1 MTNITKLTGQ
11 IRDASVLADEGEIE
25 RTQHSLQYVETYCR
39 TATIDT
45 IDLLDRVLAK
55 GVAAARSDQETVELT
70 PESSTIFLA
79 NMRIVQSRFPELY
92 KALCSVADKNGEEE
106 EIRVTLT
113 PQGPALWR
121 GETCLDHAEKPV
133 QGGAVWIS
141 RALQEQRFKQSSN
154 IVVVGFGCGYHI
166 ESLIQSGERNISCY
180 EPNLAALKAALA
192 ARDLTQCLNGL
203 AQLSLD
209 QNDMTHVQGAAE
221 LLVRPQNAVLDLEF
235 VGTIKATLYARRGLA
250 LLHPRIA
257 VLGPLQGG
265 TIPTGYYTQSA
276 LTRLGQRS
284 RGLDMSGFNNGFELM
299 DDLVRDPARRKFMH
313 SSYVE
318 MLSATLT
325 ESFTEKPID
334 VLICMAQ
341 APVSAKFL
349 TELRKKGVITVLWFV
364 EDYLRFTYWRDMAKY
379 FDFVFTIQKGDCI
392 EQIRRAG
399 AGEVHYLPTAFDPFV
414 HAPLK
419 LSDTERTQWGS
430 PLSFVGA
437 GYHNRQQMFASLA
450 HHPFKIWG
458 SEWPTCK
465 PFDQMVQQGARRIS
479 AEEYVKIF
487 NATEI
492 NLNLHSS
499 TERDGVEP
507 NGDFINPRT
516 FELAGCGAFQL
527 VDERTLL
534 PEAFE
539 IGREIITFNSFS
551 DLTEKIQYYLE
562 HPQER
567 VEIAQ
572 RARAR
577 VLRDHT
583 YDKRIEQMLSVI
595 YASKFEYL
603 RAREQASPW
612 TEMIRRSAI
621 NPELKGRCEEARDR
635 GEQPILDGLVSD
647 IVGGN
652 GKLSETEQKLMFL
665 FHVKKHILK
674 AAHEKREQK

>member
-1 MTNITKLTGQ
+1 
-11 IRDASVLADEGEIE
+11 
-25 RTQHSLQYVETYCR
+25 
-39 TATIDT
+39 
-45 IDLLDRVLAK
+45 
-55 GVAAARSDQETVELT
+55 
-70 PESSTIFLA
+70 
-79 NMRIVQSRFPELY
+79 
-92 KALCSVADKNGEEE
+92 
-106 EIRVTLT
+106 
-113 PQGPALWR
+113 
-121 GETCLDHAEKPV
+121 
-133 QGGAVWIS
+133 
-141 RALQEQRFKQSSN
+141 
-154 IVVVGFGCGYHI
+154 
-166 ESLIQSGERNISCY
+166 
-180 EPNLAALKAALA
+180 
-192 ARDLTQCLNGL
+192 
-203 AQLSLD
+203 
-209 QNDMTHVQGAAE
+209 MTHVQGAAE

>member
-11 IRDASVLADEGEIE
+11 IRDASVLADQGEIE

-45 IDLLDRVLAK
+45 IDLLDRVLTK

-92 KALCSVADKNGEEE
+92 KALCAVADKNGEEE

-166 ESLIQSGERNISCY
+166 ESLIQSGERNLSCY

-203 AQLSLD
+203 AQLSLNE
-209 QNDMTHVQGAAE
+209 NDMTHVQGAAE
-221 LLVRPQNAVLDLEF
+221 LLVRPQNAVLDLQF

>member
-11 IRDASVLADEGEIE
+11 IRDASVLADQGEME

-39 TATIDT
+39 TAAIDT

-92 KALCSVADKNGEEE
+92 KALYSVTDKNSEEE
-106 EIRVTLT
+106 EVRVTAT

-133 QGGAVWIS
+133 QGGAVWIN
-141 RALQEQRFKQSSN
+141 RALQEQRIKQSSN

-166 ESLIQSGERNISCY
+166 ESLIQSGERNLSCY
-180 EPNLAALKAALA
+180 EPNLGALKAALA

-209 QNDMTHVQGAAE
+209 QNDMTQVQGAAE

-235 VGTIKATLYARRGLA
+235 VGTIKAALYARRGLA
-250 LLHPRIA
+250 ILHPRIA

-284 RGLDMSGFNNGFELM
+284 RGLDMSGFNKGFELM
-299 DDLVRDPARRKFMH
+299 DDLVRDPSRRKFMH

-419 LSDTERTQWGS
+419 LSDTELKQWGS

-621 NPELKGRCEEARDR
+621 NPELKGRCEEARER
-635 GEQPILDGLVSD
+635 GEQPNLDGLVSD

>member
-11 IRDASVLADEGEIE
+11 IRDASVLADQGEIE

-121 GETCLDHAEKPV
+121 GETCLDHAEKPA

-166 ESLIQSGERNISCY
+166 ESLIQSGERNLSCY

-192 ARDLTQCLNGL
+192 SRDLTQCLNGL

-221 LLVRPQNAVLDLEF
+221 LLVRPQNAVLDLQF

-567 VEIAQ
+567 VQIAQ

>member
-11 IRDASVLADEGEIE
+11 IRDASVLADQGEIE

-92 KALCSVADKNGEEE
+92 KALCAVADKNGEEE

-166 ESLIQSGERNISCY
+166 ESLIQSGERNLSCY

-203 AQLSLD
+203 AQLSLNE
-209 QNDMTHVQGAAE
+209 NDMTHVQGAAE
-221 LLVRPQNAVLDLEF
+221 LLVRPQNAVLDLQF

>member
-11 IRDASVLADEGEIE
+11 IRDASVLADQGEIE

-45 IDLLDRVLAK
+45 IDLLDRVLTK

-92 KALCSVADKNGEEE
+92 KALCAVADKNGEEE

-113 PQGPALWR
+113 PQGPAIWR

-166 ESLIQSGERNISCY
+166 ESLIQSGERNLSCY

-203 AQLSLD
+203 AQLSLNE
-209 QNDMTHVQGAAE
+209 NDMTHVQGAAE
-221 LLVRPQNAVLDLEF
+221 LLVRPQNAVLDLQF

>member
-11 IRDASVLADEGEIE
+11 IRDASVLADQGEIE

-121 GETCLDHAEKPV
+121 GETCLDHAEKPA

-192 ARDLTQCLNGL
+192 SRDLTQCLNGL

-221 LLVRPQNAVLDLEF
+221 LLVRPQNAVLDLQF

-534 PEAFE
+534 PEALE

>member
-11 IRDASVLADEGEIE
+11 IRDASVLADQGEIE

-45 IDLLDRVLAK
+45 IDLLDRVLTK

-92 KALCSVADKNGEEE
+92 KVLCAVADKNGEEE
-106 EIRVTLT
+106 GVRVTST

-133 QGGAVWIS
+133 QGGAAWIS

-166 ESLIQSGERNISCY
+166 ESLIQSGERNLSCY

-203 AQLSLD
+203 AQLSLNE
-209 QNDMTHVQGAAE
+209 NDMTHVQGAAE
-221 LLVRPQNAVLDLEF
+221 LLVRPQNAVLDLQF

-577 VLRDHT
+577 VMRDHT

>member
-11 IRDASVLADEGEIE
+11 IRDASVLADQGEIE

-70 PESSTIFLA
+70 LESSTIFLA

-121 GETCLDHAEKPV
+121 GETCLDHAEKPA

-192 ARDLTQCLNGL
+192 SRDLTQCLNGL

-221 LLVRPQNAVLDLEF
+221 LLVRPQNAVLDLQF

-583 YDKRIEQMLSVI
+583 YNKRIEQMLSVI